1 MIKLEI
7 FNKETKKKELY
18 ERGDTSVI
26 ELEDYW
32 KMQEKI
38 REYIN
43 TSDDPKKTMI
53 LEMQLKFIVKLFND
67 KDLSVD
73 FLKKIFL
80 PKIKRYFGVC
90 LSRNFTRRV

>member
-7 FNKETKKKELY
+7 FNKETEKKELY

-43 TSDDPKKTMI
+43 TSDDPKRTM
-53 LEMQLKFIVKLFND
+53 
-67 KDLSVD
+67 
-73 FLKKIFL
+73 
-80 PKIKRYFGVC
+80 
-90 LSRNFTRRV
+90 